1 MGTWEMRSKPLPVQT
16 ERLRLGDRLPA
27 EGTMPP
33 AELPTETQDTDQT
46 LLHAIQSRRAR
57 VTVIGQGYVGL
68 TVAAAAAEVGFSVT
82 GVDVNEARVQSL
94 ASAALVVPGV
104 DETLFRAALQSQRLG
119 FTVGYEVSG
128 ASDVVLICVPTP
140 VTNGAPDLSYVEA
153 ASASLA
159 ANLTPGTLV
168 VLESTTYPGT
178 TEEVVCPI
186 LERSGLRASGDFY
199 LAYSPERIDPGNLD
213 FGIRNTPRIVAG
225 TTDEAL
231 GLAVA
236 FYEQLVDS
244 VVSVSSPR
252 TAELAKL
259 LENTFRHVNIA
270 LVNEMAQLC
279 HDMSIDIFEVVDAA
293 ATKPFGFMPFY
304 PGPGVGGH
312 CVPLDPTYLA
322 WQVRRD
328 AGRRFGLLEQAQ
340 DVNEGMPNYV
350 ASRIGEA
357 LNELGKPLKG
367 SKILVL
373 GVTYKPD
380 VGDMRESSSLRVMEV
395 LHRRGAQVMFND
407 PFIDE
412 AQLDGNNVASTT
424 LTDGVVQE
432 ADCVVVLTPHSMYD
446 LDAIARLASLV
457 FDARN
462 AYNRPLPV
470 SVVSL

>member
-1 MGTWEMRSKPLPVQT
+1 MPQT
-16 ERLRLGDRLPA
+16 RP
-27 EGTMPP
+27 T
-33 AELPTETQDTDQT
+33 PTEIQAKVQV
-46 LLHAIQSRRAR
+46 LLRAIRSRRVR
-57 VTVIGQGYVGL
+57 VKVIGQGYVGL
-68 TVAAAAAEVGFSVT
+68 TIAAAAADAGFSVM
-82 GVDVNEARVQSL
+82 GVDLDEARIRSL
-94 ASAALVVPGV
+94 SNARLVVPGV
-104 DETLFRAALQSQRLG
+104 DETLFRAAVEGQRLS
-119 FTVGYEVSG
+119 FTAGYEVSG
-128 ASDVVLICVPTP
+128 ESEVVLICVPTP
-140 VTNGAPDLSYVEA
+140 VTKGAPDLSYVEA
-153 ASASLA
+153 ASATLA
-159 ANLTPGTLV
+159 ANLTAGSLI

-186 LERSGLRASGDFY
+186 LERSGLRAGEDFY
-199 LAYSPERIDPGNLD
+199 LAYSPERIDPGNLE

-225 TTDEAL
+225 TTDDAL

-236 FYEQLVDS
+236 FYEQLVDR
-244 VVSVSSPR
+244 VVPVSSPR

-279 HDMSIDIFEVVDAA
+279 HEMSIDIFEVVDAA

-357 LNELGKPLKG
+357 LNEVGKPVKG

-380 VGDMRESSSLRVMEV
+380 VGDVRESSSLRVMEV
-395 LHRRGAQVMFND
+395 LYRRGAQVRFND
-407 PFIDE
+407 PFVDE
-412 AQLDGNNVASTT
+412 TPLDGGSIASSK
-424 LTDGVVQE
+424 LTEGAIRE
-432 ADCVVVLTPHSMYD
+432 ADCVVVLTPHSTYD

-457 FDARN
+457 FDAHN
-462 AYNRPLPV
+462 AYNRPLPKN
-470 SVVSL
+470 VVSL